1 MNRQPGGMVDRV
13 RQMYR
18 GASREE
24 PVSPPASRS
33 ADEPPS
39 DEVADL
45 RARLAHLE
53 QLVQGLQDSVHR
65 GSQRQDERMSAI
77 EKRLD
82 PITMAAALS
91 KDARERGL

>member
-1 MNRQPGGMVDRV
+1 MNRQPGGMMDRV

-18 GASREE
+18 GGPREE
-24 PVSPPASRS
+24 PESLPSSGR
-33 ADEPPS
+33 ADEPS

-45 RARLAHLE
+45 RTRLAHLE

-65 GSQRQDERMSAI
+65 ASLRQDERMSAI

-82 PITMAAALS
+82 PVTMAAALS
-91 KDARERGL
+91 KDARDRGL